1 VLANSG
7 HEPFGLVGLEAMAA
21 HGVACTGSSGEDYAV
36 AGRNALVLETDDPA
50 EFLGLYAGLRR
61 SPAHERRL
69 RAAGRATAATYRWR
83 EILDRV
89 LLPRIELLRPAQDRD
104 PERTA

>member
-1 VLANSG
+1 
-7 HEPFGLVGLEAMAA
+7 MAA
-21 HGVACTGSSGEDYAV
+21 YGVACTGSSGEDYAV

-69 RAAGRATAATYRWR
+69 RAAGRATAATHRWR

-89 LLPRIELLRPAQDRD
+89 LLPRIELLRAPHDRD